1 MDAMLEK
8 LVNDGLPPAGEARE
22 DAVFVLLATLVQQ
35 QIKTAQKIETLA
47 EAISQLALA
56 ITQEAD
62 PEDDLPGSMGYGG
75 LDG

>member
-8 LVNDGLPPAGEARE
+8 LVNDGLPPEEDRE
-22 DAVFVLLATLVQQ
+22 DALFLMLAGLVQAQ
-35 QIKTAQKIETLA
+35 VQTAQRLATLA

-62 PEDDLPGSMGYGG
+62 PDDLPTSMGYGG